1 MRRFFTAAHIA
12 WMTVPKLDW
21 WKYATM
27 RTGAFV
33 LSYFCINAAI
43 ILTLTLLGFT
53 LGITAIFGIVPLTVF
68 LAIRV
73 SGAIAEKYKDI

>member
-1 MRRFFTAAHIA
+1 MRRIFTALHILRMSIPKAH
-12 WMTVPKLDW
+12 W

-27 RTGAFV
+27 RTGSFV

-53 LGITAIFGIVPLTVF
+53 LGVAAIFGIIPLAVF
-68 LAIRV
+68 LAIRI
-73 SGAIAEKYKDI
+73 SGAVSENYKD